1 MALTKRSKAAAAALK
16 PDATVNT
23 PVDDATTLPSDP
35 FDAGRV
41 LLGRCA
47 DGELLQTR
55 WDRWGR
61 DLIEGLAPIYD
72 LDTVLP
78 RVVDGIIAA
87 HEQRKPALRQRD
99 LERSYQ
105 PDWYQLPSMVGYA
118 MYTDRFAGDLNGVR
132 ANIDYLNDLGI
143 TYLHLMP
150 LLKPRTGPNDGGYA
164 VASYR
169 EVKPELGTMDDLVG
183 LADELHGNGISLTLD
198 LVLNHVADQHDWAVR
213 ARNGEQKYRD
223 YFFCYADRTQP
234 DLLEQ
239 TLPEIFPDF
248 APGSF
253 TWDDEM
259 RGWVWTTFNSWQW
272 DLNWANP
279 DVFCEFADVITYLAN
294 RGADCLRLDA
304 IAFIWKRVGTDC
316 QGQPEVHSITQALR
330 AIAHIATPALI
341 LKAEAIVAPQLLV
354 PYLGQGAH
362 AGKLSEIAYHNSLM
376 VQIWSAL
383 AARDARL
390 MARALGRFP
399 TVPTTS
405 TWGTY
410 ARCHDDIGW
419 AIDDADAE
427 AVGFNGFWH
436 RRFLA
441 DFYKGD
447 HPGSFSRGDHFQV
460 NEETGDRRTSGT
472 AASMTGIEVA
482 LANGDE
488 GMLQTAIDRLHCV
501 YAMVY
506 GFGGIP
512 LLFMGDELALT
523 NDYGFVDVP
532 EHADDNRWLHRPA
545 LPWDLAATRHD
556 SSTVHGKVFSSIRHL
571 GHTRATLPQLHAAT
585 QTEVLVPHDP
595 AIVLFV
601 RRHAAGLYVGVFNTS
616 DTWRAFP
623 GGFLRGL
630 GLGGNSG
637 RAFEHLQRQH
647 LALLDEISIP
657 PYAAWWLTT

>member
-1 MALTKRSKAAAAALK
+1 MAIFKGPKAAATTPIIDDVEL
-16 PDATVNT
+16 PD
-23 PVDDATTLPSDP
+23 DP
-35 FDAGRV
+35 FLAGRL
-41 LLGRCA
+41 LLGRCP
-47 DGELLQTR
+47 DGSLLQTR
-55 WDRWGR
+55 WDRWGQ
-61 DLIEGLAPIYD
+61 DLIDGLAPVYD
-72 LDTVLP
+72 VQATLP
-78 RVVDGIIAA
+78 RLIEIISAA
-87 HEQRKPALRQRD
+87 HQSRKPALRQRD
-99 LERSYQ
+99 LERTYQ

-118 MYTDRFAGDLNGVR
+118 MYTDRFAGTLAGVR
-132 ANIDYLNDLGI
+132 DNIDYLDDLGI

-150 LLKPRTGPNDGGYA
+150 LLKPRSGPNDGGYA

-169 EVKPELGTMDDLVG
+169 EVKPELGDMTDLEG
-183 LADELHGNGISLTLD
+183 LADDLHDKGISLTLD
-198 LVLNHVADQHDWAVR
+198 LVLNHVADQHEWAER
-213 ARNGEQKYRD
+213 ARLGEAKYRD
-223 YFFCYADRTQP
+223 YFWSFPDRQQP
-234 DLLEQ
+234 DLYER

-253 TWDDEM
+253 TWDDDM
-259 RGWVWTTFNSWQW
+259 RGWVWTTFNKWQW

-279 DVFCEFADVITYLAN
+279 DVFCEFADVILYLAN

-316 QGQPEVHSITQALR
+316 QGQPEVHAITQALR
-330 AIAHIATPALI
+330 AVAHIAAPAVI

-354 PYLGQGAH
+354 PYLGQGEH
-362 AGKLSEIAYHNSLM
+362 AGKVSELAYHNSLM

-399 TVPTTS
+399 TVPTTAC
-405 TWGTY
+405 WGTY

-419 AIDDADAE
+419 AIDDADAD

-447 HPGSFSRGDHFQV
+447 HPGSFSRGDHFQI

-482 LANGDE
+482 QAAGDE
-488 GMLQTAIDRLHCV
+488 GQLQTAIDRLLCV
-501 YAMVY
+501 YSMVY

-532 EHADDNRWLHRPA
+532 EHADDNRWLHRPQM
-545 LPWDLAATRHD
+545 PWAVAASRHD
-556 SSTVHGKVFSSIRHL
+556 TSTVHGQVFTGVRHL
-571 GHTRATLPQLHAAT
+571 AQVRRELPQLHAAT

-601 RRHAAGLYVGVFNTS
+601 RRHAAGVYVGLFNTA
-616 DTWRAFP
+616 DTWRMFP
-623 GGFLRGL
+623 GSFLRDL
-630 GLGGNSG
+630 GLGGGSA
-637 RAFEHLQRQH
+637 RAYEHLQGQH
-647 LALLDEISIP
+647 LSLLDEIHVP
-657 PYAAWWLTT
+657 PYAAWWLTS

>member
-1 MALTKRSKAAAAALK
+1 MAKSPKSPAQSAVPAL
-16 PDATVNT
+16 PA
-23 PVDDATTLPSDP
+23 DP
-35 FDAGRV
+35 FEAGRV
-41 LLGRCA
+41 LLGRAA
-47 DGELLQTR
+47 DGALLQTR
-55 WDRWGR
+55 WDRWGH
-61 DLIEGLAPIYD
+61 DLIAGLAPVYD
-72 LDTVLP
+72 VPAVLP
-78 RVVDGIIAA
+78 RLVEVIVTA
-87 HEQRKPALRQRD
+87 HEARSPRLRQRD
-99 LERSYQ
+99 LERTYR
-105 PDWYQLPSMVGYA
+105 PDWYQDPSMVGYA
-118 MYTDRFAGDLNGVR
+118 MYTDRFAGTINGVR
-132 ANIDYLNDLGI
+132 ERIDYLNDLGI

-150 LLKPRTGPNDGGYA
+150 LLRPRSGPNDGGYA

-169 EVKPELGTMDDLVG
+169 EVKPELGTMADLAQ
-183 LADELHGNGISLTLD
+183 LAADLHDHGISLTLD

-213 ARNGEQKYRD
+213 ARAGEARYRD
-223 YFFCYADRTQP
+223 YFYCYPDRTQP
-234 DLLEQ
+234 DLYEQ

-253 TWDDEM
+253 TWDEDM
-259 RGWVWTTFNSWQW
+259 QGWVWTTFNSWQW

-279 DVFCEFADVITYLAN
+279 DVFCEFADIILHLAN
-294 RGADCLRLDA
+294 QGADCLRLDA

-316 QGQPEVHSITQALR
+316 QGQPEVHAITQALR
-330 AIAHIATPALI
+330 AVAHIAAPALI

-354 PYLGQGAH
+354 PYLGQGEH
-362 AGKLSEIAYHNSLM
+362 AGKVSEIAYHNSLM

-390 MARALGRFP
+390 MAQALGRFP

-405 TWGTY
+405 CWGTY

-419 AIDDADAE
+419 AIDDADAA

-472 AASMTGIEVA
+472 AASMTGIEAA
-482 LANGDE
+482 LASGDE
-488 GMLQTAIDRLHCV
+488 GALQLAIDRLTCV

-512 LLFMGDELALT
+512 LLYMGDELALT

-532 EHADDNRWLHRPA
+532 EHADDNRWLHRPCM
-545 LPWDLAATRHD
+545 PWDKAESRHD
-556 SSTVHGKVFSSIRHL
+556 ASTVEGKVFTAIQRL
-571 GHTRATLPQLHAAT
+571 GATRAGLQQLHAAT
-585 QTEVLVPHDP
+585 QTQVQVPHDP

-601 RRHAAGLYVGVFNTS
+601 RRHAAGLYVGLFNIS
-616 DTWRAFP
+616 DSWRMFP
-623 GGFLRGL
+623 GAYLRDL
-630 GLGGNSG
+630 GLGNGAA
-637 RAFEHLQRQH
+637 RAYEHLQGQR
-647 LALLDEISIP
+647 LSLLDEIHVP
-657 PYAAWWLTT
+657 PYAAWWLTA

>member
-1 MALTKRSKAAAAALK
+1 MALTKRSKAAAAASVAAV
-16 PDATVNT
+16 PAT
-23 PVDDATTLPSDP
+23 PIAAAPLPTDP
-35 FDAGRV
+35 FLAGRV
-41 LLGRCA
+41 LLGQSP

-61 DLIEGLAPIYD
+61 DLIDGLAPVYD
-72 LDTVLP
+72 VSAVLP
-78 RVVDGIIAA
+78 RIVDGIIAA
-87 HEQRKPALRQRD
+87 HADRKSSLRHRD
-99 LERSYQ
+99 LERTYQ
-105 PDWYQLPSMVGYA
+105 PDWYQQPSMVGYA

-132 ANIDYLNDLGI
+132 HNIDYLTDLGV

-150 LLKPRTGPNDGGYA
+150 LLRPRTGPNDGGYA

-169 EVKPELGTMDDLVG
+169 EVKPELGTMEDLEG
-183 LADELHGNGISLTLD
+183 LADDLHDRDISLTLD

-223 YFFCYADRTQP
+223 YFYCFADRAQP

-253 TWDDEM
+253 TWDDDM
-259 RGWVWTTFNSWQW
+259 GGWVWTTFNSWQW

-279 DVFCEFADVITYLAN
+279 DVFCEFADIILYLAN

-304 IAFIWKRVGTDC
+304 IAFIWKRTGTDC
-316 QGQPEVHSITQALR
+316 QGQPEVHAITQALR
-330 AIAHIATPALI
+330 AIAHIAAPALI
-341 LKAEAIVAPQLLV
+341 IKAEAIVAPQLLV
-354 PYLGQGAH
+354 PYLGQGEH

-405 TWGTY
+405 AWGTY

-419 AIDDADAE
+419 AIDDADAA
-427 AVGFNGFWH
+427 AVGYNGFWH

-472 AASMTGIEVA
+472 AASMTGIEAA
-482 LANGDE
+482 LESGDE
-488 GMLQTAIDRLHCV
+488 GMLQLAIDRLHCV

-523 NDYGFVDVP
+523 NDYDFVKVP

-545 LPWDLAATRHD
+545 MPWALAETRADL
-556 SSTVHGKVFSSIRHL
+556 STVHGKVFNAIRHL
-571 GHTRATLPQLHAAT
+571 GRTRRNLPQLHAAT

-616 DTWRAFP
+616 DSWRTFP
-623 GGFLRGL
+623 GGYLRSL
-630 GLGGNSG
+630 GLGGDSA
-637 RAFEHLQRQH
+637 RAFEHLQGQQ
-647 LALLDEISIP
+647 LSLLDEIAIP
-657 PYAAWWLTT
+657 PYAAWWLTS